1 MYFDVH
7 YDYTTSLRHP
17 WYMSS
22 FVFFRNKKKR
32 NMKKNQKKKKRL
44 TLFKSV
50 TPIELCAHS
59 ICTVD
64 AVITWQVADQGSKGP
79 TGSQIISLHIYVQL
93 RSITVKHCHDVWLF
107 HLPQPCRKIYIQ
119 SRFHD
124 TPVCLCISNVALFTL
139 PCYVTTPCTG
149 CQLKYWSYQKGD
161 IFKY

>member
-1 MYFDVH
+1 M
-7 YDYTTSLRHP
+7 
-17 WYMSS
+17 
-22 FVFFRNKKKR
+22 KKKS
-32 NMKKNQKKKKRL
+32 KKKKRL